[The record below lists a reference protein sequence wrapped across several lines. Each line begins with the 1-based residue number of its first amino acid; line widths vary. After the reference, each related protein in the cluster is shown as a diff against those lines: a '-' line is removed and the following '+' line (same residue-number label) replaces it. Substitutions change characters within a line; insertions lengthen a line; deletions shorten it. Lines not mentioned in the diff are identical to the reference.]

1 MKFKYLIIFLVILTA
16 GSFAQVDETTM
27 RYRNDSKGNASYKR
41 EGTMD
46 GNLVR
51 TLFWNTGEVAYYQFQ
66 PSGEWPKG
74 TGHSYIDGVCVLIGS
89 EIQTKNGIVHSIE
102 SNYREEMDKDPTT
115 GELWGLAPVPNYSN
129 PSSTKPAINKDAT
142 SWPTT
147 WPNALGLSSDWDGYW
162 YGYFGKGVMNSD
174 FETFFV
180 LDDNRDGEFR
190 RAPYSYYPIQSDT
203 TWGGV
208 GIRVEVRGFQWSH
221 VLAEDIIF
229 WHYDIVNISDYDLDS
244 TCFGFYS
251 DPGVGGTDDN
261 GDNVYYDSKLDLTYA
276 WDSDGLGIPDNWV
289 TGYYGYAY
297 LESPGNALNGIDDDE
312 DGMVDERRDDGIDN
326 DHDWVGFNDV
336 NGNGVWDADENE
348 PLNNDVGADGIGPFD
363 DGYTGPDAGEGDGV
377 PTAGEP
383 NFDKT
388 DKDESD
394 QLGLM
399 AVSITILSDKS
410 TTGIWPKNDEVMWNT
425 MTGGFKDTSVTNNNI
440 SMVFSSGPFPL
451 KLNKR
456 ERFSMALLFGSDL
469 EDLVFNKE
477 TVQEIY
483 NANYNFLKPPKT
495 PTLTA
500 VAGDKKVYLY
510 WDSKAE
516 ESTDAFMG
524 YQVKDD
530 PNSGPKK
537 DFEGYLIYRSNEAEF
552 NDIKVI
558 TDSKG
563 EAKYWKPIAQYDLVD
578 SMEIGDTGVYE
589 PIEGPDPIGIN
600 GAHFWRGS
608 QTGLQHS
615 YIDEDVVNGQRYYYA
630 LVSYDMGDPYRGTS
644 GLQPSECTKII
655 TEDYSGVV
663 TFIDKNCAVVTPN
676 APAAGYIPPQV
687 SGNLTDA
694 DGVGTGKL
702 NVEVLNPGAI
712 LNGASY
718 KVQFNSTVPSPI
730 LYSTT
735 NYDVV
740 RTYNGSVD
748 TLMFKADDFGAGISV
763 SPFDGLTFS
772 VINDT
777 INIVDSTTGW
787 LSGNSNYLLWP
798 ARSGISLAM
807 PTPKDYELHFYSTDV
822 DTTVITPKIAVPLK
836 IMNTTDGYQTD
847 LAVVDMDG
855 SKTLS
860 VGDTIYV
867 IEYVSDNHTQANMR
881 IAWKLSYELPLNP
894 NATPVAPTDG
904 DVYRLSISKPFKSGD
919 SFTFVTKEATT
930 DDSKAK
936 TDLNN
941 IKVVPNPYIG
951 AAYWERRNLNSTGRG
966 ERRIDFI
973 HLPATCTIRIYS
985 VAGQLVKTLYK
996 DSGPADGALSWDLIS
1011 DDGMDIAYGVYIYH
1025 IDAPGIGEHIGKLAV
1040 IK

>member
-1 MKFKYLIIFLVILTA
+1 MKFKYLIIFLAILTA
-16 GSFAQVDETTM
+16 GSFAQINETTQ
-27 RYRNDSKGNASYKR
+27 RYRNDAKGNASNKR
-41 EGTMD
+41 ESVMD

-51 TLFWNTGEVAYYQFQ
+51 TLFWNTGEVAYYKFQ

-74 TGHSYIDGVCVLIGS
+74 SGHSYIDGVCVLIGS
-89 EIQTKNGIVHSIE
+89 EIQTKSGIVHSIE

-129 PSSTKPAINKDAT
+129 PSSTKPAINKDAK
-142 SWPTT
+142 SWPSS
-147 WPNALGLSSDWDGYW
+147 WPAALGLTPDWDGFW
-162 YGYFGKGVMNSD
+162 YGYFGKGIMNSD

-190 RAPYSYYPIQSDT
+190 RAPYNFYPMQNDT
-203 TWGGV
+203 SWGGI

-229 WHYDIVNISDYDLDS
+229 WHYDIVNISDNDLDS

-261 GDNVYYDSKLDLTYA
+261 GDNVYYDSRLDLTYA
-276 WDSDGLGIPDNWV
+276 WDSDGLGIPDNWK

-312 DGMVDERRDDGIDN
+312 DNIVDESRDDGIDN
-326 DHDWVGFNDV
+326 DHDWVGFNDI
-336 NGNGVWDADENE
+336 NGNGVWDKDTNE

-377 PTAGEP
+377 PTEGEP

-425 MTGGFKDTSVTNNNI
+425 MTGGFKDTAVTNNNI

-469 EDLVFNKE
+469 EDLVFNKN

-524 YQVKDD
+524 YQIKDD

-537 DFEGYLIYRSNEAEF
+537 DFEGYLLYRSNEPEF
-552 NDIKVI
+552 NDVKVI

-563 EAKYWKPIAQYDLVD
+563 ETKYWKPIAQYDIVD
-578 SMEIGDTGVYE
+578 SMEVGNTGVFA
-589 PIEGPDPIGIN
+589 PIAGPDPVGIN

-608 QTGLQHS
+608 QTGLKHS

-655 TEDYSGVV
+655 TEDFSGVI
-663 TFIDKNCAVVTPN
+663 TFIDRNCAVVTPN

-687 SGNLTDA
+687 TGNLADA

-702 NVEVLNPGAI
+702 KVTVLNPGAI

-730 LYSTT
+730 LYKTT
-735 NYDVV
+735 DYNVV
-740 RTYNGSVD
+740 RTYNGTVD
-748 TLMFKADDFGAGISV
+748 TIVSKSESFGADASV

-772 VINDT
+772 VMNDSVA
-777 INIVDSTTGW
+777 IVDSTTGW
-787 LSGNSNYLLWP
+787 LSGKSNYMLWP
-798 ARSGISLAM
+798 SSSGISSAM
-807 PTPKDYELHFYSTDV
+807 PTPKDYELHFYSTDM
-822 DTTVITPKIAVPLK
+822 DTTVIIPKIPVPLTVTN
-836 IMNTTDGYQTD
+836 ITDGYQTD

-855 SKTLS
+855 SKTLT
-860 VGDTIYV
+860 VGDSIYV
-867 IEYVSDNHTQANMR
+867 VEYVSPNHTQGNMR
-881 IAWKLSYELPLNP
+881 IAWKFSYELPLNP
-894 NATPVAPTDG
+894 TVTPVPPTDG
-904 DVYRLSISKPFKSGD
+904 DVYRLTTSKPFKSGD
-919 SFTFVTKEATT
+919 VITFVTKQATT

-936 TDLNN
+936 TDLSNV
-941 IKVVPNPYIG
+941 KVVPNPYLG
-951 AAYWERRNLNSTGRG
+951 AAYWEKRNLNSTGRG

-973 HLPATCTIRIYS
+973 HLPAACTIRIYS
-985 VAGQLVKTLYK
+985 IAGQLVKTLHK